1 MCATAQDQLQRT
13 TGAVGAWL
21 SAMVPAVAF
30 AVQRASIY
38 CLIPEGG
45 EGNGTLMA
53 ACMTLLQLILEVET
67 WRHGMY
73 RDG

>member
-1 MCATAQDQLQRT
+1 
-13 TGAVGAWL
+13 
-21 SAMVPAVAF
+21 MVPAVAF